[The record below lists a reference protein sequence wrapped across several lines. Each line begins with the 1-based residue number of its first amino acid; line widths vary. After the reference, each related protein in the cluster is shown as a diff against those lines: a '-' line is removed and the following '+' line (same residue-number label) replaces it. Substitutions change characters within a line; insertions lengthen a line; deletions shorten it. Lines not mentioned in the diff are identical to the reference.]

1 MADKSFSQEVFRE
14 TSERIQ
20 KLTFGDEGKNKAMLA
35 NLRHGAGKM
44 PGEDPKTWG
53 ILFSDLPEQMLG
65 MYGEPSEAEWAIYI
79 ALTLY
84 AIHQQGNDPRT
95 HSVSTEKISLGF
107 AANLLVA
114 KEGGDEDARERVRK
128 RFLQVAMATD
138 IQSLSYYLRSF
149 IQLLKANDIGLDYPM
164 LAKDLYLYQNPNA
177 MQTVRLR
184 WGQDFYRVNAENESN
199 NE

>member
-14 TSERIQ
+14 TSERIR

-35 NLRHGAGKM
+35 NLRHGAGKK

-65 MYGEPSEAEWAIYI
+65 VYGEPSEAEWAIYI

-84 AIHQQGNDPRT
+84 AIHQQGNDPHT
-95 HSVSTEKISLGF
+95 HSVSVEKISLGT
-107 AANLLVA
+107 AANSLVA
-114 KEGGDEDARERVRK
+114 KEGGDEDTRERIRK

-138 IQSLSYYLRSF
+138 IQSLAYYLRSF
-149 IQLLKANDIGLDYPM
+149 IQLLKAKDIGLDYPM

-177 MQTVRLR
+177 MQTVRLG
-184 WGQDFYRVNAENESN
+184 WGQDFYRVNTEKESN